1 MSYFVPGIIDTS
13 PLTVSPIYPY
23 GRYGSYP
30 LSPYTTEVS
39 VSVSGDGYPTRTER
53 VLVPSLP
60 NYNYY
65 SPTSLYYADPLIYSY
80 PTYQNVSYLDI
91 NADKDLHKKMTK
103 YFFSKLYNEFVP
115 ESYSRLL
122 NFVKLSEKDIQ
133 LVKSASDAKNNV
145 TKEAD
150 FGEKINYLSDYI
162 FTKKDVYAE
171 LYDYV
176 ERKRVNWWDLKYYSN
191 DIELYLVKQLE
202 RRINDIILE

>member
-13 PLTVSPIYPY
+13 PLTISPLNP
-23 GRYGSYP
+23 YGSYA

-39 VSVSGDGYPTRTER
+39 VTVSGDKYATKTER
-53 VLVPSLP
+53 VLVNSLP
-60 NYNYY
+60 TYNYY
-65 SPTSLYYADPLIYSY
+65 SPSSLYFADPLVYSY
-80 PTYQNVSYLDI
+80 PTYQNISYLDI
-91 NADKDLHKKMTK
+91 NADTDLHKKMTK
-103 YFFSKLYNEFVP
+103 YFYSKLYNEFVP

-122 NFVKLSEKDIQ
+122 NFVRLSDKDIQ

-150 FGEKINYLSDYI
+150 YGEKINYLADYI

-171 LYDYV
+171 LFDYV
-176 ERKRVNWWDLKYYSN
+176 QRKRVNWWDLKYYS
-191 DIELYLVKQLE
+191 DDVELYLVKQLE

>member
-1 MSYFVPGIIDTS
+1 MSFFVPGIIDTT
-13 PLTVSPIYPY
+13 PLTVSPLYPY
-23 GRYGSYP
+23 GTYAT
-30 LSPYTTEVS
+30 SPYTTEVS

-60 NYNYY
+60 TYNYY
-65 SPTSLYYADPLIYSY
+65 SPSSLYFADPLVYSY

-91 NADKDLHKKMTK
+91 NADTDLHKKMTK
-103 YFFSKLYNEFVP
+103 YFYSKLYNEDIP

-133 LVKSASDAKNNV
+133 LVKSAGEAKNNT

-150 FGEKINYLSDYI
+150 YGEKINYLSDYI
-162 FTKKDVYAE
+162 FTKKDVYSV

-176 ERKRVNWWDLKYYSN
+176 QKKRVNWWDLKYYSN
-191 DIELYLVKQLE
+191 DIELYLVKELE